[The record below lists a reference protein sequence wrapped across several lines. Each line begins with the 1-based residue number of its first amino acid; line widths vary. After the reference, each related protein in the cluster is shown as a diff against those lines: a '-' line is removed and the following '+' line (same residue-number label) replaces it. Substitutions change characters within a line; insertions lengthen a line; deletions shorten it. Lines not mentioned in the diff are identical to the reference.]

1 MLEPGI
7 YWVWWQNR
15 WVQGEWDG
23 EDWELGFTC
32 FGFEIPVGPKWT
44 VPPKPVGPPVAKES

>member
-23 EDWELGFTC
+23 EDWELGFTS
-32 FGFEIPVGPKWT
+32 FGFEIPVGPKWI
-44 VPPKPVGPPVAKES
+44 VPPKPVGPPVIKES